1 MPLKRPPPIFSCG
14 RVCSV
19 VSASGF
25 LVAGSVV
32 MMVGSGAR
40 ELAES
45 LAQALPRPWLEH
57 IHTS

>member
-1 MPLKRPPPIFSCG
+1 M
-14 RVCSV
+14 
-19 VSASGF
+19 SAF

-45 LAQALPRPWLEH
+45 LAPAPPSTLVGTYTYKLIDE
-57 IHTS
+57 